1 MMAAVRIQ
9 WSIENSLVYFE
20 VAAVAIV
27 RSFSDPQNR
36 HVTNNFRYEK
46 KVSGTMGT

>member
-9 WSIENSLVYFE
+9 RSIENSLVYFE

-36 HVTNNFRYEK
+36 HVTNNFSYET